1 MGVPYLIK
9 SLNYSFVN
17 HIKKCLPS
25 IREKFIHLISV
36 SLTFIELPVK
46 WVRFPAVRGLW
57 AVRWQQLKEHDHP
70 ELDIKV
76 LHGVQGPATYL
87 RNYKLRLDGN
97 YLKESNDELMGG
109 SRINYIFTEIFR
121 KTILE
126 MDPFDNFSD
135 NDIRTAIKN
144 SNGITPVLFVPEGAF
159 ENLTKQQIARFC

>member
-1 MGVPYLIK
+1 
-9 SLNYSFVN
+9 
-17 HIKKCLPS
+17 
-25 IREKFIHLISV
+25 
-36 SLTFIELPVK
+36 
-46 WVRFPAVRGLW
+46 
-57 AVRWQQLKEHDHP
+57 
-70 ELDIKV
+70 
-76 LHGVQGPATYL
+76 
-87 RNYKLRLDGN
+87 
-97 YLKESNDELMGG
+97 LKESNDELMGG